1 MSEEIVAGCPFCG
14 KTPTVQRLQSWGC
27 DYKHLV
33 ACRTATCPVAPTVIG
48 ATRADAIRRW
58 NTRKLQ
64 RLEHADHAERD
75 GDTTRGNG
83 EQ

>member
-1 MSEEIVAGCPFCG
+1 MSEQTNIEKADVCPFCG
-14 KTPTVQRLQSWGC
+14 KTPAVKRLQSWGC

-33 ACRTATCPVAPTVIG
+33 ACRNATCHVAPTVIG

-58 NTRKLQ
+58 NTRKAKTQ
-64 RLEHADHAERD
+64 DVTTLE
-75 GDTTRGNG
+75 G